1 MTTTATTA
9 TDQLDAISAQV
20 SAFASITVQP
30 DGVQIITSDR
40 DPARSLAWCFEPD
53 GGFTF
58 TVREARDDE
67 EWSKTDGEETRERL
81 VETIVAESTRFL
93 L

>member
-1 MTTTATTA
+1 MATSTATN
-9 TDQLDAISAQV
+9 QLHAISAQV
-20 SAFASITVQP
+20 SAFTSITVQP

-58 TVREARDDE
+58 TMHEVRDDA
-67 EWSKTDGEETRERL
+67 EWSWTDGEETRERL

-93 L
+93 R